1 MEQFFWEAFNIRG
14 MRLSSRTRGFY
25 PNNHMCHMG
34 FNENAVISMWCTWR
48 APFCKSIKSEQFGI
62 ATQKEIECEIWP
74 IFWGQITS
82 KSSLYKAKKHR
93 KNGENAMVFGH
104 QRVPSALQLTLWP
117 ALGALRLRR
126 LRRLRLRLATG
137 SGSGWSWGSLKRIR
151 RVGRG
156 EKLGKSDQSPVITWN
171 QSSVKF

>member
-82 KSSLYKAKKHR
+82 KSSLYKAKNIGKMGKRHGFWSP
-93 KNGENAMVFGH
+93 KGPISPAAYLVAGTWGTSASTTSTTSAAAGNGK
-104 QRVPSALQLTLWP
+104 
-117 ALGALRLRR
+117 
-126 LRRLRLRLATG
+126 RLRLVLGLLEADPK
-137 SGSGWSWGSLKRIR
+137 GW
-151 RVGRG
+151 
-156 EKLGKSDQSPVITWN
+156 
-171 QSSVKF
+171 